1 MVKLYS
7 LSSVIILLVLCG
19 CHAERPLNV
28 NQLYGEWHNT
38 DDDKVLHLTMTLL
51 PDGKFTIAR
60 ELVTQTKFFSM
71 PASKHD
77 GTWGLSGPNEL
88 WFREGGNPPI
98 HWHDVSIDGRTLR
111 CRIDDMYFSYVRAR

>member
-1 MVKLYS
+1 MVKLYP
-7 LSSVIILLVLCG
+7 LSSVIISLVLCG
-19 CHAERPLNV
+19 CHVERPVDV

-60 ELVTQTKFFSM
+60 ELVTQTKFLSM

-88 WFREGGNPPI
+88 WLREGENPPI
-98 HWHDVSIDGRTLR
+98 HLREVFVEGQKLR
-111 CRIDDMYFSYVRAR
+111 CRIDDVYFSYVRTR